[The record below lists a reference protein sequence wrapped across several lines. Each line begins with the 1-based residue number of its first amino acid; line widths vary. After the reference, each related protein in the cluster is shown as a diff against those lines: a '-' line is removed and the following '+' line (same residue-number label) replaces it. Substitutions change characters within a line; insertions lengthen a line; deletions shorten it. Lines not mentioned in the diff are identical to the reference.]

1 MARNTAPEDE
11 PTSNWDHSHAVQE
24 GDELETEHGE
34 VWQVTTV
41 QDDGAIRVRRIDD
54 GRRDANERDA
64 WGEDAVRTSLA
75 HDEMK
80 RVRDGKS
87 HELATF

>member
-11 PTSNWDHSHAVQE
+11 PASNWTHSHAVQE
-24 GDELETEHGE
+24 GDEYETEYGE
-34 VWQVTTV
+34 VWEVTTV

-54 GRRDANERDA
+54 DRSGPNDRDT
-64 WGEDAVRTSLA
+64 WGEEAVRMALA
-75 HDEMK
+75 HSEME
-80 RVRDGKS
+80 RVSDGKS